1 MDVKRKQN
9 HSSKLT
15 KNQQIVAVLIA
26 VLALIAWLVIQP
38 SAVNKVSKDKIWI
51 ASVQQGDLKVQ
62 VQAYGKLKSKVQ
74 RLITAP
80 TNATVEE
87 IILKPGAIVTANTIL
102 LQLSNPDLV
111 QQVRDAHSKLESRT
125 TNHRQLLINQ
135 KREILSNKIRLEALF
150 SRLEVAQLK
159 VVAETPLVDKG
170 IVSKIDFK
178 ASKLDER
185 QLVRQLALEQ
195 ERLAQLK
202 ELHQEN
208 LTISQNKIAQQ
219 HGQIEVLTQ
228 RSDRLTVRAG
238 MAGVLQEMPLSM
250 GESVT
255 LGQQLALVG
264 SMNDLIANLTVPQSQ
279 MSQLQIK
286 QKVSVDTHGGL
297 IQGFISRI
305 DPIIA
310 DGGIQIEV
318 ELTSQLTKN
327 SRPELT
333 IDGTIYTANLNNVL
347 YLKKPVNA
355 MAGGKTKLFRL
366 KDQGETAEAT
376 VVVYGEETDEFI
388 QIIAGVS
395 NGDSFILSDM
405 SRWQDVA
412 QITITD

>member
-135 KREILSNKIRLEALF
+135 KREILSNKIRLESLF

-195 ERLAQLK
+195 ERLVQLK

-228 RSDRLTVRAG
+228 RSDRLTVKAG
-238 MAGVLQEMPLSM
+238 MAGVLQEMPLSL

-264 SMNDLIANLTVPQSQ
+264 SMNDLVANLTVPQSQ

-297 IQGFISRI
+297 IQGFVSRI
-305 DPIIA
+305 DPVVA

-366 KDQGETAEAT
+366 KDQGETAEAIA
-376 VVVYGEETDEFI
+376 VVYGEETDEFI

>member
-1 MDVKRKQN
+1 MDVKRKQS

-26 VLALIAWLVIQP
+26 VLVLITWLAIQP

-51 ASVQQGDLKVQ
+51 ATVQQGNLKVQ

-111 QQVRDAHSKLESRT
+111 QQVRDAHRELESRT